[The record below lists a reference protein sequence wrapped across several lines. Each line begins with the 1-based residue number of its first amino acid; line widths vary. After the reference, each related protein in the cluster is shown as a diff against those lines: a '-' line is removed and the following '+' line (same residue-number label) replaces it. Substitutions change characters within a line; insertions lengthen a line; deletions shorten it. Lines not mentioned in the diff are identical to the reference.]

1 MVDTLM
7 VFQAVLAVLLII
19 IVLLQFGKGAEAGL
33 LSAGDSVMS
42 GSQKGNIL
50 SKITVVISFFF
61 FANSVYL
68 AKVQSSKSEKSL
80 LDSEAPI
87 ATPFN
92 NDAARAEQEAA
103 AKAAQ
108 PEAAKTEP
116 APGTAA
122 DTAQNTAK
130 KADAKPGM
138 APAPKANEAKP
149 AAAPKK

>member
-7 VFQAVLAVLLII
+7 WFQMILAVALII

-50 SKITVVISFFF
+50 TKITVVISFF

-68 AKVQSSKSEKSL
+68 AKIQSSKSEKSL
-80 LDSEAPI
+80 LDSEAPV

-92 NDAARAEQEAA
+92 NDAARAEQK
-103 AKAAQ
+103 AKTETAQ
-108 PEAAKTEP
+108 PADAAKTKP
-116 APGTAA
+116 APDSAA
-122 DTAQNTAK
+122 ETAK
-130 KADAKPGM
+130 KDAAPAK
-138 APAPKANEAKP
+138 APAPAKKANEAKP
-149 AAAPKK
+149 ANKK